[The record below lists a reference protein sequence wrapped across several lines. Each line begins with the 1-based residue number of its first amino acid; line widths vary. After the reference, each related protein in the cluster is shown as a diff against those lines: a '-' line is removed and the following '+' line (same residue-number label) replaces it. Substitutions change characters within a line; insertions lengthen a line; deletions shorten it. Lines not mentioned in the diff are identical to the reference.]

1 MQNWP
6 YFVRFLRYHYEVNIQ
21 TLLQGLLTFLNGTI
35 IPFFMALAFL
45 VFIWNTVRYFIIG
58 GANEDDQEKARSL
71 ATWGIM
77 AFVIMVSLLGIVK
90 LLVSGLGFGSP
101 APITPDYMQSKNTN
115 FPDNDS
121 GPGSNIFPSG
131 LGE

>member
-1 MQNWP
+1 MD
-6 YFVRFLRYHYEVNIQ
+6 IQ
-21 TLLQGLLTFLNGTI
+21 TLLGNILTFLNGVI
-35 IPFFMALAFL
+35 VPFLMAVAFF
-45 VFIWNTVRYFIIG
+45 VFLWNATRYFIIG

-77 AFVIMVSLLGIVK
+77 AFVVITSLWGIVN
-90 LLVSGLGFGSP
+90 LLVVGLGWNKESP
-101 APITPDYMQSKNTN
+101 VTPDYLQSKNRN

-121 GPGSNIFPSG
+121 GPGSAPFPSG